1 MAGYDRSTYVR
12 MGCTAVKLVKWISIA
27 IRTARPKPSFRW
39 SPDCEVKELMY
50 RVKKGIVG
58 VESSKREL
66 ISKRYKRI
74 TKAVNSEFWGSG
86 SETAHSL
93 YVGSYGRGTAT
104 TDSDLDVL
112 LSLPRSEYERFDTC
126 KGNGQSRL
134 LQAVKT
140 AVSGTYSTT
149 DVKADG
155 QVVVVRFS
163 DGMKFELLPA
173 FERVDGWGS
182 FAGYEYPDTHMG
194 GRWLATDPK
203 AEQEAMK
210 EKNRSSK
217 GLLFDTCKHIRNVHV
232 QSFSSYRLS
241 GIVIDSFVFSAI
253 DGWHWSDGE
262 SSEPAGTYEARLLDE
277 YYRHS
282 VQGMAPLSL
291 FSPGSQQIIDTTKSY
306 ECLGKVLRQMAC

>member
-1 MAGYDRSTYVR
+1 MDQ
-12 MGCTAVKLVKWISIA
+12 
-27 IRTARPKPSFRW
+27 
-39 SPDCEVKELMY
+39 
-50 RVKKGIVG
+50 VKKNIVG
-58 VESSKREL
+58 VESAKREL

-74 TKAVNSEFWGSG
+74 TKAVNSEFWSSN

-112 LSLPRSEYERFDTC
+112 LSLPRSEYERYDMY
-126 KGNGQSRL
+126 KRNGQSRL

-140 AVSGTYSTT
+140 AVSETYSTT
-149 DVKADG
+149 DVKGDG

-173 FERVDGWGS
+173 FKRADSWGS
-182 FAGYEYPDTHMG
+182 FMGYDYPDAHMG
-194 GRWLATDPK
+194 GRWLATNPK

-210 EKNRSSK
+210 EEDTSSR
-217 GLLFDTCKHIRNVHV
+217 GLLFDTCKHIRNVHA

-253 DGWHWSDGE
+253 ADWRWANGE
-262 SSEPAGTYEARLLDE
+262 SSEPAGAYEMRLLDE
-277 YYRHS
+277 FNRLS
-282 VQGMAPLSL
+282 LQGAVPFAL
-291 FSPGSQQIIDTTKSY
+291 FSPGSQQAVDTAESY

>member
-1 MAGYDRSTYVR
+1 MID
-12 MGCTAVKLVKWISIA
+12 W
-27 IRTARPKPSFRW
+27 RTE
-39 SPDCEVKELMY
+39 CEDEELMD
-50 RVKKGIVG
+50 RVKKNIIG

-74 TKAVNSEFWGSG
+74 TRAVNSEFWSSS
-86 SETAHSL
+86 SETAHSM

-112 LSLPRSEYERFDTC
+112 LSLPRSEYERYDMY

-134 LQAVKT
+134 LQAVKF
-140 AVSGTYSTT
+140 AVSETYSTT

-173 FERVDGWGS
+173 FERTDGWGS
-182 FAGYEYPDTHMG
+182 FVGYDYPDTHMG

-210 EKNRSSK
+210 EKNRSSR
-217 GLLFDTCKHIRNVHV
+217 GLLFDTCKHIRDVHAAN
-232 QSFSSYRLS
+232 FSSYRLS
-241 GIVIDSFVFSAI
+241 GIVIDSFLFSAI
-253 DGWHWSDGE
+253 GDWHWSDGE
-262 SSEPAGTYEARLLDE
+262 DSAPAGTYETRLLDE
-277 YYRHS
+277 FNRIS
-282 VQGMAPLSL
+282 LQGAVPFAL
-291 FSPGSQQIIDTTKSY
+291 FSPGSQQAIDTAKSY

>member
-1 MAGYDRSTYVR
+1 
-12 MGCTAVKLVKWISIA
+12 
-27 IRTARPKPSFRW
+27 
-39 SPDCEVKELMY
+39 MY
-50 RVKKGIVG
+50 RVKKSIVG

-86 SETAHSL
+86 SETANSL

-112 LSLPRSEYERFDTC
+112 LSLPRSDYERFDTC

-182 FAGYEYPDTHMG
+182 FVGYDYPDTHMG

-210 EKNRSSK
+210 VKNRSSR
-217 GLLFDTCKHIRNVHV
+217 GLLFDTCKHIRNVHAA
-232 QSFSSYRLS
+232 SFSSYRLS
-241 GIVIDSFVFSAI
+241 GIVIDSFVYSAI
-253 DGWHWSDGE
+253 DDWRWTDGE
-262 SSEPAGTYEARLLDE
+262 GSAPAGTYETRLLDE
-277 YYRHS
+277 YNRRS
-282 VQGMAPLSL
+282 FQGIAPFAL
-291 FSPGSQQIIDTTKSY
+291 FSPGSHQTIDTTKSY
-306 ECLGKVLRQMAC
+306 ECLGKVLRRMAC

>member
-1 MAGYDRSTYVR
+1 MD
-12 MGCTAVKLVKWISIA
+12 
-27 IRTARPKPSFRW
+27 
-39 SPDCEVKELMY
+39 
-50 RVKKGIVG
+50 RVKKNIVG
-58 VESSKREL
+58 VESAKREL

-74 TKAVNSEFWGSG
+74 TKAVNSEFWSSN

-93 YVGSYGRGTAT
+93 FVGSYGRGTAT

-112 LSLPRSEYERFDTC
+112 LSLPRSEYERYDMYR
-126 KGNGQSRL
+126 GNGQSRL
-134 LQAVKT
+134 LQAVKS
-140 AVSGTYSTT
+140 AVSETYTTT
-149 DVKADG
+149 DVKGDG

-173 FERVDGWGS
+173 FKRVDSWGS
-182 FAGYEYPDTHMG
+182 FVSYDYPDTHMG

-210 EKNRSSK
+210 EKNTSSR
-217 GLLFDTCKHIRNVHV
+217 GLLFDTCKYIRYVHA

-253 DGWHWSDGE
+253 GGWHWSDE
-262 SSEPAGTYEARLLDE
+262 VDTTPAGTYETRLLDE
-277 YYRHS
+277 FNRLS
-282 VQGMAPLSL
+282 AQGAVPFAL
-291 FSPGSQQIIDTTKSY
+291 FSPGSQQAIDTAKSY

>member
-1 MAGYDRSTYVR
+1 MDQ
-12 MGCTAVKLVKWISIA
+12 
-27 IRTARPKPSFRW
+27 
-39 SPDCEVKELMY
+39 
-50 RVKKGIVG
+50 VKKNIVG
-58 VESSKREL
+58 VESGKREL

-74 TKAVNSEFWGSG
+74 TKAVNSEFLSSN

-93 YVGSYGRGTAT
+93 FVGSYGRGTAT
-104 TDSDLDVL
+104 ADSDLDVL
-112 LSLPRSEYERFDTC
+112 LSLPRSEYERYDMY
-126 KGNGQSRL
+126 KRNGQSRL

-140 AVSGTYSTT
+140 AVSETYSTT
-149 DVKADG
+149 DVKGDG

-173 FERVDGWGS
+173 FEHVDCWGS
-182 FAGYEYPDTHMG
+182 FAGFDYPDTHMG

-210 EKNRSSK
+210 EKNTSSR

-253 DGWHWSDGE
+253 GDWHWSDEVGTT
-262 SSEPAGTYEARLLDE
+262 PAGTYETQLLDE
-277 YYRHS
+277 FNRRSAH
-282 VQGMAPLSL
+282 GMAPLAL
-291 FSPGSQQIIDTTKSY
+291 LSPGSQQPIDTTESY

>member
-1 MAGYDRSTYVR
+1 MD
-12 MGCTAVKLVKWISIA
+12 
-27 IRTARPKPSFRW
+27 
-39 SPDCEVKELMY
+39 
-50 RVKKGIVG
+50 RVKKNIVG
-58 VESSKREL
+58 VESAKREL

-74 TKAVNSEFWGSG
+74 TKAVNSEFWSFN

-93 YVGSYGRGTAT
+93 FVGSYGRGTAT

-112 LSLPRSEYERFDTC
+112 LSLPRSEYERYDMYR
-126 KGNGQSRL
+126 GNGQSRL
-134 LQAVKT
+134 LQAVKS
-140 AVSGTYSTT
+140 AVSETYSTT
-149 DVKADG
+149 DVKGDG

-173 FERVDGWGS
+173 FKRVDSWGS
-182 FAGYEYPDTHMG
+182 FVSYDYPDTHMG

-210 EKNRSSK
+210 EKNTSSR
-217 GLLFDTCKHIRNVHV
+217 GLLFDTCKYIRYVHA

-253 DGWHWSDGE
+253 GGWHWSDE
-262 SSEPAGTYEARLLDE
+262 VDTTPAGTYETRLLDE
-277 YYRHS
+277 FNRLS
-282 VQGMAPLSL
+282 AQGAVPFAL
-291 FSPGSQQIIDTTKSY
+291 FSPGSQQAIDTAKSY

>member
-1 MAGYDRSTYVR
+1 MDQ
-12 MGCTAVKLVKWISIA
+12 
-27 IRTARPKPSFRW
+27 
-39 SPDCEVKELMY
+39 
-50 RVKKGIVG
+50 VKKNIVG
-58 VESSKREL
+58 VESAKREL

-74 TKAVNSEFWGSG
+74 TKAVNSEFWSSS

-104 TDSDLDVL
+104 ADSDLDVL

-140 AVSGTYSTT
+140 AVSESYSTT

-155 QVVVVRFS
+155 QVVVVKFS

-173 FERVDGWGS
+173 FKRADSWGS
-182 FAGYEYPDTHMG
+182 FMGYDYPDAHMG
-194 GRWLATDPK
+194 GRWLATNPK

-210 EKNRSSK
+210 EKNTSSR
-217 GLLFDTCKHIRNVHV
+217 GLLFDTCKHIRNVHA

-253 DGWHWSDGE
+253 GGWHWSDEVGTT
-262 SSEPAGTYEARLLDE
+262 PAGTYETQLLDE
-277 YYRHS
+277 FNRRSAH
-282 VQGMAPLSL
+282 GMVPFKLL
-291 FSPGSQQIIDTTKSY
+291 SPGSQQPIDTTESY

>member
-1 MAGYDRSTYVR
+1 MD
-12 MGCTAVKLVKWISIA
+12 
-27 IRTARPKPSFRW
+27 
-39 SPDCEVKELMY
+39 
-50 RVKKGIVG
+50 RVKKNIVG

-74 TKAVNSEFWGSG
+74 TKAVNSEFWSSN

-104 TDSDLDVL
+104 ADSDLDVL
-112 LSLPRSEYERFDTC
+112 LSLPRSEYERYDTYM
-126 KGNGQSRL
+126 GNGQSRL

-140 AVSGTYSTT
+140 AVSETYSTT
-149 DVKADG
+149 DVKGDG

-173 FERVDGWGS
+173 FEHVDCWGS
-182 FAGYEYPDTHMG
+182 FVGFDYPDTHMG
-194 GRWLATDPK
+194 GRWLATAPK
-203 AEQEAMK
+203 AEQEAMN

-217 GLLFDTCKHIRNVHV
+217 GLLFDTCKHIRNVHA

-241 GIVIDSFVFSAI
+241 GIVIDGFVFSAI
-253 DGWHWSDGE
+253 GDWHWSDEVGTT
-262 SSEPAGTYEARLLDE
+262 PAGTYETRLLDE
-277 YYRHS
+277 FNRRS
-282 VQGMAPLSL
+282 VHGMVPFELL
-291 FSPGSQQIIDTTKSY
+291 SPGSQQPIDTTNSF

>member
-1 MAGYDRSTYVR
+1 MD
-12 MGCTAVKLVKWISIA
+12 
-27 IRTARPKPSFRW
+27 
-39 SPDCEVKELMY
+39 
-50 RVKKGIVG
+50 RVKKNIVG
-58 VESSKREL
+58 VESGKREL

-74 TKAVNSEFWGSG
+74 TKAVNSEFWSSN

-140 AVSGTYSTT
+140 AVSESYSTT
-149 DVKADG
+149 DVKANG
-155 QVVVVRFS
+155 QVVVVKFS

-173 FERVDGWGS
+173 FKRADSWGS
-182 FAGYEYPDTHMG
+182 FIGYDYPDTHMG

-203 AEQEAMK
+203 AEQKAMK
-210 EKNRSSK
+210 EKNTSSR
-217 GLLFDTCKHIRNVHV
+217 GLLFDTCKHIRNVHAH
-232 QSFSSYRLS
+232 SFSSYRLS

-253 DGWHWSDGE
+253 GGWHWSDEVGTT
-262 SSEPAGTYEARLLDE
+262 PAGTYETQLLDE
-277 YYRHS
+277 FNRRSAH
-282 VQGMAPLSL
+282 GTAPLAL
-291 FSPGSQQIIDTTKSY
+291 LSPGSQQPIDTTESY

>member
-1 MAGYDRSTYVR
+1 MD
-12 MGCTAVKLVKWISIA
+12 
-27 IRTARPKPSFRW
+27 
-39 SPDCEVKELMY
+39 
-50 RVKKGIVG
+50 RVKKNIVG
-58 VESSKREL
+58 VESAKREL

-74 TKAVNSEFWGSG
+74 TKAVNLEFWGSS

-112 LSLPRSEYERFDTC
+112 LSLPRSEYERFNLY

-140 AVSGTYSTT
+140 AVSESYSTT

-155 QVVVVRFS
+155 QVVVVKFS

-173 FERVDGWGS
+173 FERVDSWGS
-182 FAGYEYPDTHMG
+182 FGGFSYPDTNMG

-210 EKNRSSK
+210 EKNRSSR
-217 GLLFDTCKHIRNVHV
+217 GLLFDTCKHIRNVHAE
-232 QSFSSYRLS
+232 SFSSYRLS

-253 DGWHWSDGE
+253 ADWRWADGG
-262 SSEPAGTYEARLLDE
+262 SSEPAGTYETRLLDE
-277 YYRHS
+277 FNRLS
-282 VQGMAPLSL
+282 LQGAVPFML
-291 FSPGSQQIIDTTKSY
+291 FSPGSQQAIDTAKSY

>member
-1 MAGYDRSTYVR
+1 MD
-12 MGCTAVKLVKWISIA
+12 
-27 IRTARPKPSFRW
+27 
-39 SPDCEVKELMY
+39 
-50 RVKKGIVG
+50 RVKKNIVG
-58 VESSKREL
+58 VESAKREL

-74 TKAVNSEFWGSG
+74 TKAVNSEFWSSN

-93 YVGSYGRGTAT
+93 FVGSYGRGTAT

-112 LSLPRSEYERFDTC
+112 LSLPRSEYERYDMYR
-126 KGNGQSRL
+126 GNGQSRL
-134 LQAVKT
+134 LQAVKS
-140 AVSGTYSTT
+140 AVSETYSTT
-149 DVKADG
+149 DVKGDG

-173 FERVDGWGS
+173 FKRVDSWGS
-182 FAGYEYPDTHMG
+182 FVSYDYPDTHMG

-210 EKNRSSK
+210 EKNTSSR
-217 GLLFDTCKHIRNVHV
+217 GLLFDTCKYIRYVHA

-253 DGWHWSDGE
+253 GGWHWSDE
-262 SSEPAGTYEARLLDE
+262 VDTTPAGTYETRLLDE
-277 YYRHS
+277 FNRLS
-282 VQGMAPLSL
+282 AQGAVPFAL
-291 FSPGSQQIIDTTKSY
+291 FSPGSQQAIDTAKSY